1 MQLRFKIQQYQAD
14 AARSVTDVF
23 MGQPNT
29 GASAY
34 LRDLGRKRSHLG
46 MESLLDDQAEFSLG
60 YGNADV
66 VLSGSKLLDNIRKV
80 QRAGRIQ
87 ESHKLAEG
95 PGAVALDVEMETGT
109 GKTYCYTKTMFEL
122 NRLYGWSKF
131 IIVVPS
137 VAIREG
143 VYKSLQAT
151 EQHFFE
157 QYGKAIRYFVYD
169 SKRLNELDAY
179 SQSADICAMVINMQA
194 FNTTMNESK
203 SVAGRGGN
211 DAARIIFSE
220 RDEFG
225 SRRPIDVIAANRP
238 IVIMDEPQKMGGK
251 ATQAGIAKFRPLFTL
266 NYSATHK
273 VRHDCVY
280 VLDALDAFN
289 QRLVKRIEVKGFEL
303 RNMRGTDGYLYLQ
316 DIRVFRDRAPE
327 AVIEYKRLNA
337 SGSVTKHP
345 GSFRERDDVY
355 TESRGLEAYRD
366 GFTVSEVVPDQAGFL
381 GYVRF
386 LNGLVLNRGEVYGDS
401 AERDVRRVQIRET
414 IRSHLQ
420 KEEVLFGRGIKCL
433 SLFFIDE
440 VAKYRTYGEDGEP
453 ELGEY
458 GRMFVEEYEQTV
470 KDVLDGQLELVPGY
484 HDYLRSIDVGA
495 THNGYFSVDKRG
507 RSVDKVTKSGAA
519 GSLTKRDMAEGA
531 DDESA
536 YDLILKDKE
545 RLLSLDEPTR
555 FIFSHSA
562 LREGWDN
569 PNVFQICT
577 LKQATSET
585 SKRQEVGRGMRLC
598 VNQDGERQDLET
610 LGETEVQQVNLL
622 TVVASES
629 YKDFV
634 GGLQSDIAAD
644 LRERPKRV
652 TEDLFRGLEVRIDA
666 EMSYT
671 FTADDAKEIMWALTA
686 NRLVDRDG
694 NPTERFRE
702 HGLEGLGDGDLSE
715 MLDGLQDQIAAVVA
729 SVYDAHA
736 LDDYIDNGLAG
747 KVRANPLN
755 DNFARKEFQRL
766 WNMIN
771 AKHSYTVS
779 FKDVELRRKAI
790 EHIDEEL
797 VVGQASYTVTTGV
810 QRERQSR
817 EALGNRETFERNR
830 RETHLVGADETDV
843 TYDLLGEVARAATIT
858 RRSAAHILAGISPHK
873 FALFRQNPEEF
884 IAKVS
889 KLIREAKAT
898 MIVDHI
904 TYHRLEERYD
914 SDIFTERMPESLSRS
929 LQPTKAIQDY
939 VFWDSDG
946 ERSFAED
953 LEAAPEVQVFAKL
966 PRTFQIPTPVGS
978 YAPDW
983 AIAFEEGSVRHVFF
997 VAETK
1002 GSMST
1007 LDLRPIEKAKIRCAK
1022 KLFNELSTEDVR
1034 YHEVTGYQMM
1044 KNVING
1050 ME

>member
-14 AARSVTDVF
+14 AAKAVTDVF
-23 MGQPNT
+23 GGQPN
-29 GASAY
+29 GGSAAY
-34 LRDLGRKRSHLG
+34 LRDLGRKRTHLG
-46 MESLLDDQAEFSLG
+46 MESLLDDQAEFSMG

-66 VLSGSKLLDNIRKV
+66 ALTASKLLDNVRKV
-80 QRAGRIQ
+80 QRANRVQ
-87 ESHKLAEG
+87 ESSALAKG

-109 GKTYCYTKTMFEL
+109 GKTYVYTKTMFEL

-131 IIVVPS
+131 IVVVPS

-143 VYKSLQAT
+143 VYKSLQST

-157 QYGKAIRYFVYD
+157 QYGKAIRYFVYN

-179 SQSADICAMVINMQA
+179 SQSADICCMIINMQA
-194 FNTTMNESK
+194 FNTTMNEAK
-203 SVAGRGGN
+203 NVEGRRGN
-211 DAARIIFSE
+211 DAARIIFTE

-251 ATQAGIAKFRPLFTL
+251 ATQQGIEKFRPLFTL

-273 VRHDCVY
+273 TKHDCVY

-303 RNMRGTDGYLYLQ
+303 KNMRGTDGYLYLQ
-316 DIRVFRDRAPE
+316 DIKVFRDKAPE
-327 AVIEYKRLNA
+327 AVIEYKRLNN
-337 SGSVTKHP
+337 SGSVTKRS
-345 GSFRERDDVY
+345 GSFRERDDIY
-355 TESRGLEAYRD
+355 LESRELEAYRD

-386 LNGLVLNRGEVYGDS
+386 LNGLVLSRGEVYGDS
-401 AERDVRRVQIRET
+401 TERDVRRVQIRET
-414 IRSHLQ
+414 IKSHLQ

-440 VAKYRTYGEDGEP
+440 VAKYRTYDADGEP
-453 ELGEY
+453 GLGEY
-458 GRMFVEEYEQTV
+458 GRMFVEEYEEAV
-470 KDVLDGQLELVPGY
+470 RDVLEGQLELVPGY

-495 THNGYFSVDKRG
+495 THNGYFSVDKGG
-507 RSVDKVTKSGAA
+507 RSVDKVNKSGRA
-519 GSLTKRDMAEGA
+519 GSLTKRDMTEGA
-531 DDESA
+531 DDKSA

-545 RLLSLDEPTR
+545 RLLSFDEPTR

-598 VNQDGERQDLET
+598 VNEDGERQDAEV
-610 LGETEVQQVNLL
+610 LGETEVQQVNML
-622 TVVASES
+622 TVIASES

-652 TEDLFRGLEVRIDA
+652 TEDLFRGLTVQVDA
-666 EMSYT
+666 ETRYT
-671 FTADDAKEIMWALTA
+671 FTADDAREIMWALTV
-686 NRLVDRDG
+686 NRLVDKDG
-694 NPTERFRE
+694 NPTDKFRE
-702 HGLEGLGDGDLSE
+702 QRLEGIGDGDLDE

-747 KVRANPLN
+747 KVSANPLN
-755 DNFARKEFQRL
+755 GNFARKDFQRL

-779 FKDVELRRKAI
+779 FKDEELRRKAI
-790 EHIDEEL
+790 EHIDDEL
-797 VVGQASYTVTTGV
+797 VVGQAAYTVTTGL
-810 QRERQSR
+810 QREQQSR
-817 EALGNRETFERNR
+817 EALGNKDTFERSR
-830 RETHLVGADETDV
+830 RETHLVGADATDV
-843 TYDLLGEVARAATIT
+843 TYDLLGEVAQAATIT

-884 IAKVS
+884 IFKVG

-914 SDIFTERMPESLSRS
+914 SVIFTERMPENMMRA
-929 LQPTKAIQDY
+929 LQPSKAIQDY
-939 VFWDSDG
+939 VFWDSEG
-946 ERSFAED
+946 ERDFASE
-953 LEAAPEVQVFAKL
+953 LEAASEVQVFAKL
-966 PRTFQIPTPVGS
+966 PRAFQIPTPVGN

-983 AIAFEEGSVRHVFF
+983 AVAFEEGSVRHVFF

-1007 LDLRPIEKAKIRCAK
+1007 LDLRPIEKAKIRCARK
-1022 KLFNELSTEDVR
+1022 VFNELSTDDVR
-1034 YHEVTGYQMM
+1034 YHEVTSYDNMM
-1044 KNVING
+1044 AVING